1 MLNITWGKV
10 EKKKDGELCPTS
22 RFPSEA
28 GSQKV
33 YVAIIYLNWLEKK
46 CLMPTQKME
55 QNIYKSLYNKNYI

>member
-33 YVAIIYLNWLEKK
+33 YAATIYLNWLEKMFNANTENGTK
-46 CLMPTQKME
+46 YLQ
-55 QNIYKSLYNKNYI
+55 IFI